1 MLDSLGS
8 VIDGIGEVD
17 PEFVSDD
24 ELEGG
29 VAAFSRAVSR
39 LEAVTA
45 RWAGEAKRRGSF
57 ERHGLVSLTR
67 WLACH
72 ADLDHGRARALVAL
86 GNTMSAHPDTGAL
99 VSSGEVSGT
108 RAKVLSGAA
117 QAHPKLYERDEAM
130 LVGFAREQTLGD
142 MHRSVRY
149 WRHCAD
155 DTIAERSAT
164 EQREAAYLNAS
175 VTWAGMVRLDGLL
188 DPTTGDAVLAA
199 LDAATPAPV
208 NGDHRAAANRRAEAL
223 GAICE
228 QWLRNGTIDGGLR
241 AAVTLTVDL
250 DTLEGRYGK
259 HCELDRTGPVTAET
273 ARRILCDADVCRVIT
288 RGISEILDVGRATRT
303 PSPALRK
310 ALHLRDGRCRFRGC
324 DRPAH
329 WCDAHHIIHWLRG
342 GETCLDNLILLCRHH
357 HSLLHEGK
365 AYVCGA
371 DVLPVT
377 EDRPPDRDPPLHPTR
392 EPVTTGTLRQ

>member
-1 MLDSLGS
+1 
-8 VIDGIGEVD
+8 
-17 PEFVSDD
+17 
-24 ELEGG
+24 
-29 VAAFSRAVSR
+29 
-39 LEAVTA
+39 
-45 RWAGEAKRRGSF
+45 
-57 ERHGLVSLTR
+57 
-67 WLACH
+67 
-72 ADLDHGRARALVAL
+72 
-86 GNTMSAHPDTGAL
+86 
-99 VSSGEVSGT
+99 
-108 RAKVLSGAA
+108 
-117 QAHPKLYERDEAM
+117 
-130 LVGFAREQTLGD
+130 
-142 MHRSVRY
+142 
-149 WRHCAD
+149 
-155 DTIAERSAT
+155 
-164 EQREAAYLNAS
+164 
-175 VTWAGMVRLDGLL
+175 MVRLDGLL

-199 LDAATPAPV
+199 LDAATPAPL

-288 RGISEILDVGRATRT
+288 RGLSEILDVGRAART

-357 HSLLHEGK
+357 HNLLHKGK
-365 AYVCGA
+365 AYVCGI

-377 EDRPPDRDPPLHPTR
+377 EDRPPDRDPPLQPTR
-392 EPVTTGTLRQ
+392 EPVTAGTLRQ